1 MNDMTSVKLMGVGY
15 SLMASIFSGSIVIPS
30 TEIATSTT
38 PSTLVFPF
46 YDVLDIGATP
56 GAKSMSLFGGN
67 PGISPK
73 TSLKSLKTRWSKLL
87 SILSL
92 VASSI
97 WDTKNWHSFLKLFFS
112 FMDEISQ
119 TTTTLGMP

>member
-1 MNDMTSVKLMGVGY
+1 MFHLSSSKKEYGHPNVTHLGIYTPSLTSLQ
-15 SLMASIFSGSIVIPS
+15 
-30 TEIATSTT
+30 ATSTT

-97 WDTKNWHSFLKLFFS
+97 WDTKN
-112 FMDEISQ
+112 
-119 TTTTLGMP
+119 